1 MSTRYHEDEL
11 QTNKMPQNHGLSLK
25 QGMGNRGIRESG
37 IRESGNPGI
46 GESGNRGIRES
57 GNPGIGE
64 SGNPGI
70 GESGNR
76 GIRESGNPGIGE
88 SGNHKLN
95 NIFIAAERA
104 SLKRA
109 SAAAVLIYAV
119 GGIYIKLLRRIALW

>member
-1 MSTRYHEDEL
+1 M
-11 QTNKMPQNHGLSLK
+11 
-25 QGMGNRGIRESG
+25 
-37 IRESGNPGI
+37 GNPGI

-76 GIRESGNPGIGE
+76 GIRESGNPGIGK

-119 GGIYIKLLRRIALW
+119 GGIYLKLLRRIALW

>member
-1 MSTRYHEDEL
+1 MFRPNPNWEWGIGES
-11 QTNKMPQNHGLSLK
+11 
-25 QGMGNRGIRESG
+25 GNPGIGESGNPGIGESGNPG

-57 GNPGIGE
+57 GNRAIGE
-64 SGNPGI
+64 S
-70 GESGNR
+70 R
-76 GIRESGNPGIGE
+76 NPGIGE

-119 GGIYIKLLRRIALW
+119 GGIYLKLLRRIALW